1 MPRYPLH
8 DIGKFGLIS
17 DIKGHELPP
26 EALYDGRNIRMQ
38 DNYVTNFQSY
48 REVGGTK
55 LHSTKKLFYV
65 PFAGEKYWLYANET
79 DVGVWKTSANTHHA
93 LTRAS
98 GDYTMTSNDQWNGFW
113 LNGVWIMNNGVDKP
127 QFWADGNV
135 ATKLAD
141 LTNWPATWKAK
152 VLRGYKNF
160 ALAMDITKSSTR
172 YKSLISW
179 SHPADPGAVPS
190 SWDITDPTKL
200 TGDISLA
207 QTSGQ
212 IVDACTLR
220 EANIIYK
227 TDAIIMQ
234 QYVGGNDI
242 FAWREISN
250 ITGAMGQQCAVEFQP
265 GQHLV
270 LTSDGDV
277 VLMNGQTL
285 VSVASRRI
293 LYAIRSEV
301 SLNVANK
308 SFLVAYPERKE
319 VWVCFVNSYGIGEE
333 PYVSSAF
340 VWNWESGAWGRSPTL
355 FAFDAASGVLEEDPT
370 SPTDSERLKGTI
382 LAANVDGET
391 WYQHDVS
398 SYAGG
403 VADASYFTTQALSF
417 GGQKQD
423 GSPAVDFNQHKV
435 LTEIW
440 PNVEISG
447 AEVLVSIKA
456 ADEAEYLTLSTN
468 YQDFVWVPSESPKI
482 DCCIDGKYFQI
493 EFFFYPA
500 GELVEY
506 FYKLFGFRFEFNLS
520 GEYP

>member
-190 SWDITDPTKL
+190 SWDITDPTK
-200 TGDISLA
+200 
-207 QTSGQ
+207 
-212 IVDACTLR
+212 
-220 EANIIYK
+220 
-227 TDAIIMQ
+227 
-234 QYVGGNDI
+234 
-242 FAWREISN
+242 
-250 ITGAMGQQCAVEFQP
+250 
-265 GQHLV
+265 
-270 LTSDGDV
+270 
-277 VLMNGQTL
+277 
-285 VSVASRRI
+285 
-293 LYAIRSEV
+293 
-301 SLNVANK
+301 
-308 SFLVAYPERKE
+308 
-319 VWVCFVNSYGIGEE
+319 
-333 PYVSSAF
+333 
-340 VWNWESGAWGRSPTL
+340 
-355 FAFDAASGVLEEDPT
+355 
-370 SPTDSERLKGTI
+370 
-382 LAANVDGET
+382 
-391 WYQHDVS
+391 
-398 SYAGG
+398 
-403 VADASYFTTQALSF
+403 
-417 GGQKQD
+417 
-423 GSPAVDFNQHKV
+423 
-435 LTEIW
+435 
-440 PNVEISG
+440 
-447 AEVLVSIKA
+447 
-456 ADEAEYLTLSTN
+456 
-468 YQDFVWVPSESPKI
+468 
-482 DCCIDGKYFQI
+482 
-493 EFFFYPA
+493 
-500 GELVEY
+500 
-506 FYKLFGFRFEFNLS
+506 
-520 GEYP
+520 